1 MSKIVVWKRQLEI
14 WLFWY
19 CSYVKFRRVVD
30 FCARQGLSHIARK
43 IFNGSSVTLASQ
55 FHADDDEHLVWNQ
68 VELMRN
74 WCVKESFPG
83 FHSVDRS
90 GEFRDIQVF
99 QQRVW
104 SWQLVSM
111 WICSKYDKPWSSSSW
126 GSLIE
131 ARTSQ
136 RVQSCHQLK
145 EKTPSTSWVKI
156 LSSIHVDKV
165 QTSERFDGFS
175 PIPWQC
181 RLSFSKDASSWMVLS
196 VAEFAFAY
204 PSDFLRA
211 PNLRFG
217 LVYND
222 KSEQFVKLAKTCGCY
237 NSGGAMPVGNF
248 GR

>member
-1 MSKIVVWKRQLEI
+1 MTNLDRALLEEV
-14 WLFWY
+14 LLKLERVSGF
-19 CSYVKFRRVVD
+19 RVVINSRKNAID
-30 FCARQGLSHIARK
+30 ILS
-43 IFNGSSVTLASQ
+43 
-55 FHADDDEHLVWNQ
+55 E
-68 VELMRN
+68 
-74 WCVKESFPG
+74 
-83 FHSVDRS
+83 
-90 GEFRDIQVF
+90 
-99 QQRVW
+99 
-104 SWQLVSM
+104 
-111 WICSKYDKPWSSSSW
+111 
-126 GSLIE
+126 
-131 ARTSQ
+131 
-136 RVQSCHQLK
+136 
-145 EKTPSTSWVKI
+145 I